1 MTTAT
6 STNELVEASEVL
18 YETFYPDTDLPST
31 RDVFD
36 MLCASGEWS
45 GLAAWVE
52 AKKVSSLIRRFEQD
66 LRKRMYADIGQTG
79 V

>member
-6 STNELVEASEVL
+6 STNESVDASEIF
-18 YETFYPDTDLPST
+18 YESFYPDDDLPST
-31 RDVFD
+31 RDIFD

-52 AKKVSSLIRRFEQD
+52 AKKVSSLIRRFETD
-66 LRKRMYADIGQTG
+66 LRKRMYADINKT
-79 V
+79 